1 MCTGCS
7 EFLKQKKPVFT
18 RAAMLQVKKRWIE
31 PQDHNDIVQSA
42 YLKALERKAIDPEI
56 VSKPNRYFTRLMD
69 NLTIDELRRRTVTV
83 AFDEHGNPIRRP
95 IVQGG
100 FDDEALLHQEAV
112 AREKYLGEFSTA
124 EARRENTERVN
135 ELLEKLHSPEERD
148 LFSSWRDG
156 ESAQEFADR
165 HGISREAAKRRRL
178 RFKAKLVKRFRGGRH
193 G

>member
-1 MCTGCS
+1 MCEGCK
-7 EFLKQKKPVFT
+7 EFLNKKKPVFI

-56 VSKPNRYFTRLMD
+56 VSKPSRYFTRLMD

-95 IVQGG
+95 VEQGG
-100 FDDEALLHQEAV
+100 FDDEALLHRESV
-112 AREKYLGEFSTA
+112 AREEYLDEFSTV
-124 EARRENTERVN
+124 EERREHTERVN

-148 LFSSWRDG
+148 LLSSWRDG
-156 ESAQEFADR
+156 ESAREFADR
-165 HGISREAAKRRRL
+165 HGISLEAAKKRRKRL
-178 RFKAKLVKRFRGGRH
+178 KEKLVKRFRGGRH